1 MGFSRPPSHPIDLQD
16 TERGVAPMNRKGFT
30 LVELM
35 IVVAVIAFL
44 AALAIPNYVRFQ
56 ARSKQAEVKGNLKAA
71 FTCERAYY
79 QEHGT
84 YSSCTLQIGFAP
96 ERGNRYRY
104 TVNAITRVDET
115 CNTTESRATAAG
127 VSLPSDG
134 DILADTFK
142 YGASPGI
149 TAANAAKP
157 APVYTPAIPAG
168 TTLVVQPD
176 LVGVVPNLA
185 DALGSFGFGAHGDID
200 SDPQLDLWYVASVS
214 STTAGVCPLLAGTD
228 GQVPGGEPKNTY
240 NDVNC
245 P

>member
-1 MGFSRPPSHPIDLQD
+1 
-16 TERGVAPMNRKGFT
+16 MNRKGFT

-56 ARSKQAEVKGNLKAA
+56 ARSKQAEVKANLKAA
-71 FTCERAYY
+71 FTCERSYF
-79 QEHGT
+79 QDHGS
-84 YSSCTLQIGFAP
+84 YSSCVLKIGFAP

-104 TVNAITRVDET
+104 TFNSVTRVDET
-115 CNTTESRATAAG
+115 CGSTESRASAAG

-142 YGASPGI
+142 YGPSPGI
-149 TAANAAKP
+149 TAANAVKP
-157 APVYTPAIPAG
+157 APLYTASIPAG
-168 TTLVVQPD
+168 TSIVVQSD

-185 DALGSFGFGAHGDID
+185 DEAGSFGVGAHGDID
-200 SDPQLDLWYVASVS
+200 NDPMLDLWYLASVS

-228 GQVPGGEPKNTY
+228 TQVPGGEPKNTY

>member
-1 MGFSRPPSHPIDLQD
+1 MIR
-16 TERGVAPMNRKGFT
+16 RGFT

-35 IVVAVIAFL
+35 IVVAVIGLL
-44 AALAIPNYVRFQ
+44 AALAIPNYIRFQ
-56 ARSKQAEVKGNLKAA
+56 AKSKQAEVKGNLKAA
-71 FTCERAYY
+71 FTCERSYF

-84 YSSCTLQIGFAP
+84 YSSCVLKIGFAP

-104 TVNAITRVDET
+104 TFNTTTRADEN
-115 CNTTESRATAAG
+115 CSTTESRATAAG
-127 VSLPSDG
+127 TSLPTDG

-142 YGASPGI
+142 YGTGAGI

-157 APVYTPAIPAG
+157 APVYAPVAPAG
-168 TTLVVQPD
+168 TTTTVQND
-176 LVGVVPNLA
+176 LVGVVPNVA
-185 DALGSFGFGAHGDID
+185 DGAGSFGIGAQGDID
-200 SDPQLDLWYVASVS
+200 VDAQVDLWYLSSVS
-214 STTAGVCPLLAGTD
+214 STTAGICPALVGVD

>member
-157 APVYTPAIPAG
+157 APVYTPAIPSG